1 MDVNQPPRT
10 WTGPAPHPARLYG
23 KRMTIVEAMEAAG
36 TKENYQTVY
45 RRIQRGW
52 KVKEALGLTE
62 RA

>member
-1 MDVNQPPRT
+1 MDRPGPPP
-10 WTGPAPHPARLYG
+10 GALI